1 MYKLCFYVP
10 ESHLQVVKNALFA
23 VGAGRVGEYD
33 RCCWQVFGE
42 GQFRPLPGS
51 NPHLGCRGELT
62 AVAEYKVEM
71 VCDPSVINAVVDA
84 LKMTHPYE
92 TPAFD
97 VVKVENFT

>member
-1 MYKLCFYVP
+1 VYKLCFYVP
-10 ESHLQVVKNALFA
+10 ESHLQLVKNALFA

-33 RCCWQVFGE
+33 SCCWQVLGE

-51 NPHLGCRGELT
+51 NPHLGGSGELT
-62 AVAEYKVEM
+62 TVTEYKVEM
-71 VCDPSVINAVVDA
+71 VCESSVINAVVDA

-97 VVKVENFT
+97 VVKVENFI